1 MITLRASRIP
11 HFSAILAVHL
21 ALSCRTQVSD
31 PAKHPDD
38 TGTVTDT
45 STPPPIVSDL
55 PILPAG
61 NHLGVWPTYEA
72 PPEVTAAALEDH
84 WQRSL
89 SSGMRIARVHVGWD
103 QIELAPGRFDTSQ
116 LVEDLGAAT
125 ADGLAV
131 HLLIETVDSDGLSLP
146 SDLVVEGEPY
156 GLVDG
161 RRLDDPLIVDRFTA
175 LLDAVVPILDRHDVF
190 AISVANEP
198 DCYLDDVAP
207 DSAEGLAWV
216 ESLAGFLTSARER
229 VQESHPEIG
238 VAMTLRQGSLEKG
251 IDTLGPIIEA
261 GDVAVFN
268 YYCQDLSFQV
278 QPASVVSDEL
288 EELVS
293 ASSGRPIVLQEM
305 GCPAGAIP
313 STIGATEAQQ
323 ADFYAEVGRW
333 MASREEIRAAF
344 AFQMVDWSPELSAA
358 YAEAYAEAGYP
369 ELGAQIAEIL
379 GTIGLLR
386 YTDGSERPA
395 WDAFE
400 TALSQVEVDSPP

>member
-1 MITLRASRIP
+1 MLFVA
-11 HFSAILAVHL
+11 AA
-21 ALSCRTQVSD
+21 ALSCVAQVSD
-31 PAKHPDD
+31 TPKHPDD

-45 STPPPIVSDL
+45 STAPPIDL

-61 NHLGVWPTYEA
+61 NHLGVWPGYEA
-72 PPEVTAAALEDH
+72 PPEETAAALEDH
-84 WQRSL
+84 RQRAL

-103 QIELAPGRFDTSQ
+103 QLELAPGRFDTSQ
-116 LVEDLGAAT
+116 LVEELGAAT

-175 LLDAVVPILDRHDVF
+175 LLDAVLPVLDRHEVF

-198 DCYLDDVAP
+198 DCYLDDVDP
-207 DSAEGLAWV
+207 DSPEGVAWV
-216 ESLAGFLTSARER
+216 ESLAGFLASARER

-251 IDTLGPIIEA
+251 IDTLGPVIEA

-293 ASSGRPIVLQEM
+293 ASSGRPIVLQEL
-305 GCPAGAIP
+305 GCPAGSTP

-333 MASREEIRAAF
+333 MASRQEIRAAF

-358 YAEAYAEAGYP
+358 YAQAYAEAGYP
-369 ELGAQIAEIL
+369 DLGAQIAEIL

-395 WDAFE
+395 WDTFE
-400 TALSQVEVDSPP
+400 AALSQIEADSPP